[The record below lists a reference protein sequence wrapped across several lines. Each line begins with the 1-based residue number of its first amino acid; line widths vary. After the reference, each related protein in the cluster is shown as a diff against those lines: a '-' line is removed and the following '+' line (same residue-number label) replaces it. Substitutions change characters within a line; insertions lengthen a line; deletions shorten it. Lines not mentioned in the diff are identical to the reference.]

1 VPASISRVSARTLRI
16 RALERPRAEALTP
29 FAFLRG
35 YRPAWVAN
43 DAIAGLVLVA
53 IAIPEQLATARLA
66 GFPPDAGLSAFV
78 VATVAFAA
86 VGANRYLSA
95 GADSTIAP
103 IFAASLGAIVATG
116 SSGYLAD
123 AGALALLVGAILAI
137 VGVARAGWLADLLS
151 VPVTIGFL
159 AGIGFRIV
167 VGELPALL
175 GIAAP
180 VRAPVMVLA
189 DVLGHLRE
197 ANPATCALGIGVLAL
212 TVVCARVSERIPGPL
227 LGLIA
232 SGVAVATL
240 GLESRGVAVLGKLDV
255 RMPVPHLPA
264 LAHVS
269 ELVTLAPLALVV
281 AAVCVLQ
288 TSAVARSFPG
298 DTPASDGVDADF
310 VALGLGNALAGL
322 AGAFPVDA
330 SPPRTALVHGA
341 GGRSQLSGLVAVA
354 ALIAIVAFFARYA
367 AYVPEAALAGVLVT
381 IGARIF
387 RVGDMRKIARCSP
400 NEIYLVLA
408 GALLVIALPIQTGM
422 LLAIVLSL
430 AHGVTLVMW
439 PASTQLFRVRD
450 TTVWWPP
457 TGEKNTVDVPGVVVF
472 APAAPINFTN
482 ADFVMK
488 KLLAAVSTSNARA
501 PVTLCVIE
509 ASGITDIDYTG
520 SQALQATIATLRARH
535 VEVALARLIATRAR
549 AAAERS
555 GLLALVGVDHVFLSV
570 EEAFEAL
577 HPATG

>member
-1 VPASISRVSARTLRI
+1 MVPGFPSSVNVEWSPPLTL
-16 RALERPRAEALTP
+16 
-29 FAFLRG
+29 FGFFRG
-35 YRPAWVAN
+35 YRPAWFAN
-43 DAIAGLVLVA
+43 DAVAGLVLVA

-66 GFPPDAGLSAFV
+66 GFPPDAGLYAFV

-86 VGANRYLSA
+86 LGANRYLSA

-103 IFAASLGAIVATG
+103 IFAASLGAIVATD

-123 AGALALLVGAILAI
+123 AGVLALLVGAILAL
-137 VGVARAGWLADLLS
+137 VGVVRAGWLADLLS

-167 VGELPALL
+167 VGQLPALL
-175 GIAAP
+175 GVATSARVP
-180 VRAPVMVLA
+180 VVVLA
-189 DVLGHLRE
+189 DVLGHLRD
-197 ANPATCALGIGVLAL
+197 ARPATCALGMGVLVL
-212 TVVCARVSERIPGPL
+212 TVACARISERIPGAL

-240 GLESRGVAVLGKLDV
+240 GLERRGVAVLGKLDV

-264 LAHVS
+264 LAHVT

-298 DTPASDGVDADF
+298 DSPAADGVDADF
-310 VALGLGNALAGL
+310 VALGLGNALSGL
-322 AGAFPVDA
+322 VGAFPVDA

-354 ALIAIVAFFARYA
+354 ALIAIVAFFAGFA

-381 IGARIF
+381 IGARIV
-387 RVGDMRKIARCSP
+387 RVGDMRKIARYSP

-408 GALLVIALPIQTGM
+408 GALLVIVLPIQTGM

-450 TTVWWPP
+450 TTIWWPP
-457 TGEKNTVDVPGVVVF
+457 TGEKNTVEVPGVVVF
-472 APAAPINFTN
+472 APAAPLNFTN

-488 KLLAAVSTSNARA
+488 KLLAAVTASNARA
-501 PVTLCVIE
+501 SVTLCVIE
-509 ASGITDIDYTG
+509 ASGMTDIDYTG

-549 AAAERS
+549 AAAARS
-555 GLLALVGVDHVFLSV
+555 GLLALVGADHVFLSV
-570 EEAFEAL
+570 EEAFATL
-577 HPATG
+577 HRPAG

>member
-1 VPASISRVSARTLRI
+1 MWL
-16 RALERPRAEALTP
+16 
-29 FAFLRG
+29 
-35 YRPAWVAN
+35 AN
-43 DAIAGLVLVA
+43 DAVAGLVLVA

-66 GFPPDAGLSAFV
+66 GFPPDAGLYAFV

-86 VGANRYLSA
+86 LGANRYLSA

-116 SSGYLAD
+116 SAGYLAE

-137 VGVARAGWLADLLS
+137 VGFARAGWLADLLS
-151 VPVTIGFL
+151 VPVTVGFL
-159 AGIGFRIV
+159 AGIAFRIV
-167 VGELPALL
+167 VGQLPALL
-175 GIAAP
+175 GIATSARVP
-180 VRAPVMVLA
+180 LAVLA
-189 DVLGHLRE
+189 EVLVHLRD
-197 ANPATCALGIGVLAL
+197 ANPVTCALGIGVLVVTL
-212 TVVCARVSERIPGPL
+212 VCARISERIPGAL

-232 SGVAVATL
+232 SGIAVAAL
-240 GLESRGVAVLGKLDV
+240 GLRARGVAVLGRLDV
-255 RMPVPHLPA
+255 RLPVPHVPA
-264 LAHVS
+264 IAHPSQILAI
-269 ELVTLAPLALVV
+269 APLALVV

-298 DTPASDGVDADF
+298 DTSANAGVDADF
-310 VALGLGNALAGL
+310 VALGLGNALSGFV
-322 AGAFPVDA
+322 GAFPVDA

-354 ALIAIVAFFARYA
+354 ALIAIVAFFASFA

-387 RVGDMRKIARCSP
+387 RVGDMRKIVRFSP

-408 GALLVIALPIQTGM
+408 GALLVIVLPIQTGM

-439 PASTQLFRVRD
+439 PASTQLFRVPD
-450 TTVWWPP
+450 TTIWWPP
-457 TGEKNTVDVPGVVVF
+457 TGEKKTVEVPGVVVF

-482 ADFVMK
+482 ADFVIE
-488 KLLAAVSTSNARA
+488 KLSAAVAASNARA

-509 ASGITDIDYTG
+509 ASGMTDIDYTG
-520 SQALQATIATLRARH
+520 SQALQAAIAKLRARH
-535 VEVALARLIATRAR
+535 VDVALARLIATRAR

-555 GLLALVGVDHVFLSV
+555 GLLALVGADHVFLSV

-577 HPATG
+577 QSVRS

>member
-1 VPASISRVSARTLRI
+1 MGR
-16 RALERPRAEALTP
+16 RPPLS
-29 FAFLRG
+29 FFGFLRG
-35 YRPAWVAN
+35 YRPAWFAN
-43 DAIAGLVLVA
+43 DAVAGLVLVA

-66 GFPPDAGLSAFV
+66 GFPPDAGLYAFV

-86 VGANRYLSA
+86 LGANRYLSA

-116 SSGYLAD
+116 SAAYLAD
-123 AGALALLVGAILAI
+123 AGALALLVGAILAL

-151 VPVTIGFL
+151 VPVTTGFI

-167 VGELPALL
+167 VGQLPALL
-175 GIAAP
+175 GIATSAR
-180 VRAPVMVLA
+180 VPVMVLA
-189 DVLGHLRE
+189 DVLGHVRD
-197 ANPATCALGIGVLAL
+197 ANPATCALGIGVLVL
-212 TVVCARVSERIPGPL
+212 TVVCARIGERIPGAL

-240 GLESRGVAVLGKLDV
+240 GLASRGVAVLGKLDV

-264 LAHVS
+264 LSHAS
-269 ELVTLAPLALVV
+269 GLVTLAPLALVV

-298 DTPASDGVDADF
+298 DSPAADGVDADF
-310 VALGLGNALAGL
+310 VALGLGNVLSGL
-322 AGAFPVDA
+322 VGAFPVDA
-330 SPPRTALVHGA
+330 SPPRTALVHAA

-354 ALIAIVAFFARYA
+354 ALIAIVAFFAGFA

-381 IGARIF
+381 IGARIV
-387 RVGDMRKIARCSP
+387 RVGDMRKIARYSP

-408 GALLVIALPIQTGM
+408 GALLVIVLPIQTGM

-439 PASTQLFRVRD
+439 PASTQLFRVPD
-450 TTVWWPP
+450 TTIWWPP
-457 TGEKNTVDVPGVVVF
+457 TGEKETVEVPGVVVF

-482 ADFVMK
+482 ADFVIE
-488 KLLAAVSTSNARA
+488 KLSAAVAASNARA

-520 SQALQATIATLRARH
+520 SQALQAAIAKLRARH
-535 VEVALARLIATRAR
+535 VDVALARLIATRAR

-555 GLLALVGVDHVFLSV
+555 GLLALVGADHVFLSV

-577 HPATG
+577 QSVRS